1 MHVRSKWYISV
12 NVRELEVRLVYYCLY
27 LNTRG
32 NDGRFVSMSDYTSL
46 KWKMRYHDGAHELRV
61 VD

>member
-32 NDGRFVSMSDYTSL
+32 NGRFVSMSDYTSL
-46 KWKMRYHDGAHELRV
+46 NWKIRYHDGAHELRV